1 MLLEM
6 LITALFV
13 FALMGAWILFQHF
26 IRRHT
31 PGASS
36 NPDPLSEQFGCS
48 SCELSDHCGIAP
60 NKSEIPTS
68 EVRLYD

>member
-6 LITALFV
+6 LVTALFV
-13 FALMGAWILFQHF
+13 FALMGAWILFQQF

-36 NPDPLSEQFGCS
+36 NPDPLSDQFGCS
-48 SCELSDHCGIAP
+48 SCELSYQCGLTKNEPEFPSA
-60 NKSEIPTS
+60 EI
-68 EVRLYD
+68 RLYD